1 MVRGAS
7 KAVTPNK
14 PISVG
19 FVILEISKLIMYTFY
34 YDFSKKKYN
43 GNRRKLIFTDTD
55 SLCCHIETD
64 NIYSD
69 TWENLDQFDTSNFDS
84 NDPFRSEKS
93 KIGKFKSETE
103 SAAPSEFV
111 GLRAKMYSIHVP
123 NREKDSKVRAKGIKK
138 SYVRKHMRHKQFLN
152 VLQTIN
158 PTLSRFRTFQSKNH
172 HLQTV
177 EVTKSGLNAFN
188 DKRYILDDG
197 ITVTRCIETTLN
209 VLLCTY
215 TSH

>member
-1 MVRGAS
+1 MVRGAR
-7 KAVTPNK
+7 KAVTLNK

-19 FVILEISKLIMYTFY
+19 FVVLEISKLIMYTFY
-34 YDFSKKKYN
+34 YDFLKKKYE
-43 GNRRKLIFTDTD
+43 GDTCKLLFTDTD

-69 TWENLDQFDTSNFDS
+69 MWENLDFFDTSNFDS
-84 NDPFRSEKS
+84 NDPFRSDKNHRVL
-93 KIGKFKSETE
+93 GKFKSETG

-138 SYVRKHMRHKQFLN
+138 SYVRKHMRHQQFMD
-152 VLQTIN
+152 VLRTKN
-158 PTLSRFRTFQSKNH
+158 STVSRFRTFQSKNH

-177 EVTKSGLNAFN
+177 EKAA
-188 DKRYILDDG
+188 
-197 ITVTRCIETTLN
+197 
-209 VLLCTY
+209 
-215 TSH
+215 